1 MCTYAMLC
9 CVRHRSHIAYKYIYI
24 HFVIVI
30 ECARCHCSLRLLH
43 SGHRCINAG
52 RPVYYPRR
60 SALRHHADSL
70 FPIRSAFSNNF
81 FFVVCLRRALLCI
94 ARHLSLAGHFSHPF
108 RSLSF
113 YLHPSLSL
121 SLYLALCFSGIL
133 NRKCQ

>member
-1 MCTYAMLC
+1 MLC

-70 FPIRSAFSNNF
+70 FPIRSAFSNHF
-81 FFVVCLRRALLCI
+81 FLLSAFVVHCCVLLGIFPLLDIFLILFALFLSICI
-94 ARHLSLAGHFSHPF
+94 LL
-108 RSLSF
+108 
-113 YLHPSLSL
+113 YL